1 VVKPLTFAGM
11 RYVVRAIVRIS
22 GVRNRFEFK
31 GEVQMSRG
39 FRKFYKSEA
48 DQSGMLP
55 ATVELT
61 QGHSIGMP
69 GHYLRLKD
77 TEILRDYEKVIDRI
91 TLDPSHRLKKRV
103 DELETE
109 KEQTGH
115 AFDNDSFV
123 MNNLRNEG
131 NPNFESG
138 QFTE

>member
-1 VVKPLTFAGM
+1 
-11 RYVVRAIVRIS
+11 
-22 GVRNRFEFK
+22 
-31 GEVQMSRG
+31 
-39 FRKFYKSEA
+39 
-48 DQSGMLP
+48 
-55 ATVELT
+55 
-61 QGHSIGMP
+61 MP